1 MCGIGKQLTKK
12 TDLALQYER
21 MLHEQFAMQV
31 SFRHDWSTFLIRV
44 GGVSKRG
51 YCCCF
56 VRRSEV
62 CSPENGLLCVFGQ
75 ATPASTAETG

>member
-31 SFRHDWSTFLIRV
+31 SLCQNVDNAVVSFV
-44 GGVSKRG
+44 GVRFARPKTV
-51 YCCCF
+51 CF
-56 VRRSEV
+56 VSSGRQPLPLQLKLDRPV
-62 CSPENGLLCVFGQ
+62 
-75 ATPASTAETG
+75 

>member
-1 MCGIGKQLTKK
+1 MQRYKFNVWNRQTINKK

-51 YCCCF
+51 
-56 VRRSEV
+56 
-62 CSPENGLLCVFGQ
+62 
-75 ATPASTAETG
+75 

>member
-31 SFRHDWSTFLIRV
+31 SFRHDWLTFLIRV
-44 GGVSKRG
+44 GVVSNRG
-51 YCCCF
+51 YCCRF

-62 CSPENGLLCVFGQ
+62 RSPENGLLCVFGQ
-75 ATPASTAETG
+75 ANPASTAETG